1 VFSRVPFPGIFAE
14 LKMKNI
20 YIVGFMGTGKT
31 VAGRALSKK
40 LRSDFV
46 DLDSC
51 IEEKEGTSIA
61 DIFKAKGEEHFRSLE
76 KQALLTASAKHGA
89 VVSCGGG
96 IVINPENMA
105 LMKETGICI
114 CLSASPQE
122 ILKRI
127 GVTSHRPLLHNA
139 DPLDRIQK
147 LLSDRDAYYRQAD
160 MIIDTTNLS
169 VEEIVEAVLEKL
181 PPSAK

>member
-1 VFSRVPFPGIFAE
+1 VLSRVPFPGILAK
-14 LKMKNI
+14 LKMKNL

-46 DLDSC
+46 DLDAC
-51 IEEKEGTSIA
+51 IEEKAGASIA
-61 DIFKAKGEEHFRSLE
+61 DIFRANGEEYFRSLE
-76 KQALLTASAKHGA
+76 KQALLAASVKKGA

-96 IVINPENMA
+96 IVIDPDNMA

-127 GVTSHRPLLHNA
+127 GATNHRPLLHNA

-147 LLSDRDAYYRQAD
+147 LLSDRDSYYRQAD
-160 MIIDTTNLS
+160 VIIDTTNLS
-169 VEEIVEAVLEKL
+169 VEEIVEAILEKL
-181 PPSAK
+181 PPSAE

>member
-1 VFSRVPFPGIFAE
+1 
-14 LKMKNI
+14 MKNI

-31 VAGRALSKK
+31 VAGRALAKK
-40 LRSDFV
+40 LHSDFV
-46 DLDSC
+46 DLDAC
-51 IEEKEGTSIA
+51 VEEKEGASIS
-61 DIFKAKGEEHFRSLE
+61 DIFKASGEDYFRGLE
-76 KQALLTASAKHGA
+76 KQALVNASAKQGA

-96 IVINPENMA
+96 IVIDPENMA
-105 LMKETGICI
+105 LMKGTGICI

-147 LLSDRDAYYRQAD
+147 LLSDRDSFYRQAD
-160 MIIDTTNLS
+160 IIIDTTNLS
-169 VEEIVEAVLEKL
+169 VEEIVDTILEKL
-181 PPSAK
+181 PSPRK

>member
-1 VFSRVPFPGIFAE
+1 
-14 LKMKNI
+14 MKNI

-31 VAGRALSKK
+31 VAGRALAKQ

-61 DIFKAKGEEHFRSLE
+61 DIFKAKGEEHFRVLE
-76 KQALLTASAKHGA
+76 KQELLTASVKKGA
-89 VVSCGGG
+89 VISCGGG
-96 IVINPENMA
+96 IVIDPENME
-105 LMKETGICI
+105 LMKGTGLCI

-127 GVTSHRPLLHNA
+127 GATSHRPLLHNA

-160 MIIDTTNLS
+160 IIIDTTNLS
-169 VEEIVEAVLEKL
+169 VEEIVDTILKTL
-181 PPSAK
+181 PSGYK